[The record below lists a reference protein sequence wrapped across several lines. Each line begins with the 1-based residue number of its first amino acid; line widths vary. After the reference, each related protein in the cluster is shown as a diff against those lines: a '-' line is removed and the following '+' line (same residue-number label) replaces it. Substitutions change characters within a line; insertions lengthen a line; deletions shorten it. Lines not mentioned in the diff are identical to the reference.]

1 MSDFTKRL
9 REATKNA
16 TFCYAKEGGQ
26 GFVQK
31 ENCTCRENDLCH
43 SLQDAERFHKRFHE
57 MRQELGYGQDFGIK
71 ERNEIIKII
80 KPEFADSVW
89 WKNNVVE

>member
-9 REATKNA
+9 REATKNV

-31 ENCTCRENDLCH
+31 ENCTCRGSELCH
-43 SLQDAERFHKRFHE
+43 SLQDAERFRNQFDE
-57 MRQELGYGQDFGIK
+57 MRQELGYEKNFGIK
-71 ERNEIIKII
+71 ERNEIVKII
-80 KPEFADSVW
+80 KPEFVESAW
-89 WKNNVVE
+89 WKNNVIE

>member
-1 MSDFTKRL
+1 MSDFTKRI
-9 REATKNA
+9 REQMANSR
-16 TFCYAKEGGQ
+16 FCYAKEGGQ

-31 ENCTCRENDLCH
+31 ENCTCRESELCH
-43 SLQDAERFHKRFHE
+43 SLQDAERFSNRFDE
-57 MRQELGYGQDFGIK
+57 MRQELGYGEDFGIK

-80 KPEFADSVW
+80 KPEFADSAW